1 MTPVMLIAI
10 AVAIPVLLFAIL
22 RVNAAIIFLSLC
34 LGSVLVNLVGSDANS
49 VLSLFSAGLH
59 ESNVM
64 LPLTL
69 LFAPAVL
76 TTLIMIRTIKK
87 GLPLLLNILPSLA
100 FGVVGLLLAVPL
112 CSAGVQGAIT
122 NSSVWHDL
130 QKLQTMVVIL
140 SAVVSLFFLWLQRP
154 KHSGDDKK
162 KK

>member
-10 AVAIPVLLFAIL
+10 AVAIPVLLFAVL

-49 VLSLFSAGLH
+49 VLLLFSAGVH
-59 ESNVM
+59 DSNIV

-100 FGVVGLLLAVPL
+100 FGVVGLLLAIPL

-122 NSSVWHDL
+122 NASVWHDL

-154 KHSGDDKK
+154 KRFSDDKK